1 MLNTCE
7 RAMSVFKKKRLG
19 VRSKIYAASLIIV
32 VMLVLS
38 GAMAFFEFGRMS
50 RYISDFISNSIL
62 SVDLTRNLLNTSE
75 RYHSDLFRQIGG
87 DGLLAQPETIPAD
100 EFETGMERLYG
111 VLASDIERQMADS
124 VRYAYSAYMQVAQ
137 EIESV
142 WLRPQD
148 ERTDWY
154 FNRLQVVYTKLRGYL
169 QRLSDTSQSTITD
182 SYNSLQDSY
191 YRSIMPGV
199 IASAASIVLIL
210 LFVYFLNHYIVQP
223 MLRMARGLSDYRRSG
238 KSYNVTFDYGGDQIQ
253 AMNED
258 IKEIVDENKSTK
270 KRDI

>member
-1 MLNTCE
+1 MP
-7 RAMSVFKKKRLG
+7 VFNKIKLG
-19 VRSKIYAASLIIV
+19 VRSKIFTASLVIAL
-32 VMLVLS
+32 MLLLS
-38 GAMAFFEFGRMS
+38 GALAFFELGRMS

-87 DGLLAQPETIPAD
+87 DGLLAQPETIPAE
-100 EFETGMERLYG
+100 EFEAGMERLYK
-111 VLASDIERQMADS
+111 VLASDSERRMADS

-142 WLRPQD
+142 WLRPQE

-154 FNRLQVVYTKLRGYL
+154 FNRLQTVYTKLRGYL
-169 QRLSDTSQSTITD
+169 QRLSDTSQSAITD

-199 IASAASIVLIL
+199 IASAASIVLII
-210 LFVYFLNHYIVQP
+210 LFVYFLNHYVVHP
-223 MLRMARGLSDYRRSG
+223 MLRMSRGLSDYRRTG
-238 KSYNVTFDYGGDQIQ
+238 KTYSVTFDYGGDQIQ

-258 IKEIVDENKSTK
+258 IKEIIDENKSFK
-270 KRDI
+270 KRGV

>member
-1 MLNTCE
+1 MP
-7 RAMSVFKKKRLG
+7 SFKKIKLG
-19 VRSKIYAASLIIV
+19 IRSKIYAAALIIV
-32 VMLVLS
+32 LMLTLS

-50 RYISDFISNSIL
+50 RNISDFISNSIL
-62 SVDLTRNLLNTSE
+62 SVDLTRNLLNTAE

-100 EFETGMERLYG
+100 EFEAGIDRLYT
-111 VLASDIERQMADS
+111 VLASDRERQMADS

-142 WLRPQD
+142 WLQPQE

-154 FNRLQVVYTKLRGYL
+154 FNRLQTVYSKFRSYL
-169 QRLSDTSQSTITD
+169 QRLSDTSQSAITD

-199 IASAASIVLIL
+199 IASAASIVLIM
-210 LFVYFLNHYIVQP
+210 LFVYFISHYIVHP
-223 MLRMARGLSDYRRSG
+223 MVRMSRGLSEYRRNG
-238 KSYNVTFDYGGDQIQ
+238 KTYNVTFDYGGDQIQ

-258 IKEIVDENKSTK
+258 IREIVDENKSFK
-270 KRDI
+270 KRAV

>member
-1 MLNTCE
+1 MPIFN
-7 RAMSVFKKKRLG
+7 KIKLG
-19 VRSKIYAASLIIV
+19 IRSKIFTASLVIAL
-32 VMLVLS
+32 MLVLS

-87 DGLLAQPETIPAD
+87 DGLLAQPETIPAE
-100 EFETGMERLYG
+100 EFEAGMERLYK
-111 VLASDIERQMADS
+111 VLASDSERQMADS
-124 VRYAYSAYMQVAQ
+124 VRYAYSAYMQVAR

-142 WLRPQD
+142 WLRPQE

-154 FNRLQVVYTKLRGYL
+154 FNRLQTVYTKLRGYL
-169 QRLSDTSQSTITD
+169 QRLSDTSQSAITD

-199 IASAASIVLIL
+199 IASAASIILII
-210 LFVYFLNHYIVQP
+210 LFVYFLNHYVVHP
-223 MLRMARGLSDYRRSG
+223 MLRMSRGLSDYRRTG
-238 KSYNVTFDYGGDQIQ
+238 KGYDVSFDYGGDQIQ

-258 IKEIVDENKSTK
+258 IKEIIDENKAFK
-270 KRDI
+270 KRGI

>member
-1 MLNTCE
+1 M
-7 RAMSVFKKKRLG
+7 FKRITLG
-19 VRSKIYAASLIIV
+19 VQSKIYTASLIIAL
-32 VMLVLS
+32 MLVLS

-100 EFETGMERLYG
+100 EFEEDMKRLYT
-111 VLASDIERQMADS
+111 VLASDAERQMADS

-142 WLRPQD
+142 WLRPQE
-148 ERTDWY
+148 ERTEWY
-154 FNRLQVVYTKLRGYL
+154 FNRLQNVYTKLRGYL
-169 QRLSDTSQSTITD
+169 QRLSFTSQSAITD
-182 SYNSLQDSY
+182 SYDSLQDSY
-191 YRSIMPGV
+191 YRSIMPVV
-199 IASAASIVLIL
+199 IASAASFILII

-223 MLRMARGLSDYRRSG
+223 MLRMSRGLSEYRNSG
-238 KSYNVTFDYGGDQIQ
+238 KGYNVNFDYGGDQIQ
-253 AMNED
+253 TMNED
-258 IKEIVDENKSTK
+258 IRELVDENKFAK
-270 KRDI
+270 KRGI

>member
-1 MLNTCE
+1 MQ
-7 RAMSVFKKKRLG
+7 MFKKIKLG
-19 VRSKIYAASLIIV
+19 VQSKIYTASLIIAL
-32 VMLVLS
+32 MLVLS

-50 RYISDFISNSIL
+50 RYISEFISNSIL

-100 EFETGMERLYG
+100 EFEAGMARLYT
-111 VLASDIERQMADS
+111 VLATDQERRMADS

-142 WLRPQD
+142 WLRPQE
-148 ERTDWY
+148 ERTEWY
-154 FNRLQVVYTKLRGYL
+154 FNRLQTVYTRLRGYL
-169 QRLSDTSQSTITD
+169 QRLSFTSQSAITD
-182 SYNSLQDSY
+182 SYDSLQDSY
-191 YRSIMPGV
+191 YRSIMPVV
-199 IASAASIVLIL
+199 IASAASFILIV

-223 MLRMARGLSDYRRSG
+223 MLRMSRGLSEYRRSG
-238 KSYNVTFDYGGDQIQ
+238 KSYNVSFDYGGDQIQ

-258 IKEIVDENKSTK
+258 IRELIDENKFIK
-270 KRDI
+270 KRGI

>member
-1 MLNTCE
+1 MPLF
-7 RAMSVFKKKRLG
+7 RKIKLG
-19 VRSKIYAASLIIV
+19 IRSKIYAAALIIV
-32 VMLVLS
+32 LMLTLS

-62 SVDLTRNLLNTSE
+62 SVDLTRNLLNTAE

-100 EFETGMERLYG
+100 EFEAGIDRLYT
-111 VLASDIERQMADS
+111 VLASDQERHMADS

-142 WLRPQD
+142 WLRPQE

-154 FNRLQVVYTKLRGYL
+154 FNRLQSVYAKFRGYL
-169 QRLSDTSQSTITD
+169 QRLSDTSQSAITD

-210 LFVYFLNHYIVQP
+210 LFVYFISHYIVQP
-223 MLRMARGLSDYRRSG
+223 MVRMSRGLSDYRHNG
-238 KSYNVTFDYGGDQIQ
+238 KTYNVTFDYGGDQIQ

-258 IKEIVDENKSTK
+258 VRELVDENKSFK
-270 KRDI
+270 KRTV